1 MPPRRPARDPEGLR
15 RVLVVLAGL
24 LGVAGVAI
32 TLQGLVA
39 EGWGL
44 VIGPVLVVFAGACLV
59 VSRDDGRGQWCPECT
74 ARNPEDAELCERCGH
89 ALG

>member
-32 TLQGLVA
+32 TLQGLVT

-44 VIGPVLVVFAGACLV
+44 VIGPILVVFAGACLV
-59 VSRDDGRGQWCPECT
+59 VSRDDGKGQWCPECI

-89 ALG
+89 VLG